1 MYDAEHRWAYMND
14 KYNLNLVLNG
24 VEYRAPEEMKLC
36 IEQVQV
42 CIPWDVEGETLQTQV
57 MNFL

>member
-36 IEQVQV
+36 IEQVHV
-42 CIPWDVEGETLQTQV
+42 CVPWDVEGETLQTQV